1 MRRLQFGCRDRGSA
15 RPPSVA
21 QSLLQSS
28 VQTYSQGRILWCQG
42 GEESRLD
49 GDIKMRRISL
59 NTIQTENE
67 KPRESEYL
75 DFYLSRLV
83 VQWRERLGGRAVL
96 TLKAGETFLGVVD
109 NDRGS
114 YLFIGQE
121 VLERFHAAKIQMP
134 DNPLEGFY

>member
-1 MRRLQFGCRDRGSA
+1 M
-15 RPPSVA
+15 
-21 QSLLQSS
+21 
-28 VQTYSQGRILWCQG
+28 QTYSQGCILWYQG

-49 GDIKMRRISL
+49 GGIKMRRISL
-59 NTIQTENE
+59 NTIQTEN
-67 KPRESEYL
+67 KKLRESEHL

-121 VLERFHAAKIQMP
+121 VLERFHAAKIQVP
-134 DNPLEGFY
+134 DNPLEGFF